1 MIRVM
6 RLGEPRVLA
15 ERRARWQAT
24 YDQKRARTPGARP
37 ESRQYAHPEVI
48 DTLRAMSHGK
58 CFYCEG
64 LGTSVDHH
72 VEMGAAPLEQQMSLS
87 SGLRAAKG
95 RGLGSPEAAWRPGRG
110 RIATVPEEPHP
121 VEIAERGDLAFTW
134 TNLYLACDHCQK
146 KVPNTSIPVGAC
158 VDPCDADT
166 DPADHLE
173 FVGELI
179 SHRTPKGE
187 ETIKKYRL
195 KQLDNERR
203 RHLQRFTEELI
214 EIGKTKPWPEMSAV
228 ERERLR
234 RHARE
239 DAPFSMMFR
248 AFLDRHGLLR
258 DG

>member
-1 MIRVM
+1 M

-37 ESRQYAHPEVI
+37 ESRQYAHPDVV
-48 DTLRAMSHGK
+48 DTLKAMSHGK

-72 VEMGAAPLEQQMSLS
+72 
-87 SGLRAAKG
+87 
-95 RGLGSPEAAWRPGRG
+95 
-110 RIATVPEEPHP
+110 

-234 RHARE
+234 RYARE